1 MATQL
6 QDFRNRLAV
15 IADPAFR
22 TETNKLI
29 GLALERLALREFK
42 QSENPYGVAWRPVSR
57 RAKRGGAGKP
67 LIKSGAL
74 RASHTSDG
82 TVDSVRIGFAD
93 PTAIFAQK
101 GTTPKLRAA
110 RAARQSARGRFVS
123 ASAKTAYL
131 LRIKEHMHPG
141 APRRQLLPEASTG
154 GLPIAWVNEIRRVHA
169 ACVKRRLRAA

>member
-29 GLALERLALREFK
+29 GLALEKLALKEFR
-42 QSENPYGVAWRPVSR
+42 QSENPYGVAWKPVSR
-57 RAKRGGAGKP
+57 RAKRGGLGKP

-74 RASHTSDG
+74 RASHVSDG
-82 TVDSVRIGFAD
+82 AVDSVRIGFAD
-93 PTAIFAQK
+93 PTAIYAQK
-101 GTTPKLRAA
+101 GTRPSLRAA
-110 RAARQSARGRFVS
+110 RAARQNGRGRFVS

-131 LRIKEHMHPG
+131 LKISAHTNPG
-141 APRRQLLPEASTG
+141 AARRQILPESSTG
-154 GLPIAWVNEIRRVHA
+154 GLPIAWINEIRRVHA
-169 ACVKRRLRAA
+169 ACVRRRLRAA